1 MDVLFVM
8 NAQNSFLSERGS
20 VYMGERAEILKVRL
34 KDYLSGFPGSKIFF
48 RESHA
53 PGDTF
58 FSADKTHSVAT
69 SEDFSVHESLMKF
82 ANFFIDKTRYSAFFD
97 TPLETN
103 LKHNKVKSV
112 GLVGLETHTSILFT
126 AEELRN
132 KGYEVTAIE
141 PCIMA
146 RDESLHSFAITL
158 MRHYLG
164 VKISN
169 G

>member
-8 NAQNSFLSERGS
+8 NPQNSFLSEQGS
-20 VYMGERAEILKVRL
+20 VYMGEKAEILKVRL
-34 KDYLSGFPGSKIFF
+34 KDYLSGFSGTKIFF

-58 FSADKTHSVAT
+58 FSTDKTHSVAT
-69 SEDFSVHESLMKF
+69 SDDFSVPECLRKY
-82 ANFFIDKTRYSAFFD
+82 ANYYIDKTRYSAFFD
-97 TPLETN
+97 CPLEST
-103 LKHNKVKSV
+103 LMHNKVKSV

-132 KGYEVTAIE
+132 RGYEVTAIE
-141 PCIMA
+141 PCLMA
-146 RDESLHSFAITL
+146 RDESMHGFALTL